1 MAISLGAGFFTVKA
15 RDEASA
21 EIRALGQ
28 NVRESLGGLA
38 QTAVTSMAVAGT
50 AVIGFLGASVK
61 AFADSERAT
70 AQLEAV
76 IKSTGGAAGVTA
88 QSVLDYADAVQKKT
102 AYEGDSVVATSAL
115 LLTFTNIG
123 KDVFPMAMDA
133 ILDMSTAMGQD
144 LKGSAIQVGKALN
157 DPVAGITALT
167 RVGVTFT
174 EQQKEMIK
182 YLVETGQVADAQRLV
197 IAELA
202 KEFGGSAA
210 AEAATFSGQVSQLKN
225 QLGDMMEVI
234 GASLIPVFQE
244 LQKTM
249 QPLIET
255 TAAWISS
262 NPEATEGYVK
272 WAGGIALVSIALK
285 GLMPLFSAVGLA
297 WQALS
302 GAIVLIAAAIGAPV
316 WAVVAVITAVG
327 LAIWSLVED
336 FGGVRT
342 AITDILTAFFVAFY
356 AWSLEMENAIGEFVA
371 LLIKGMTDPFGAMSD
386 WLGAVFGWISQKLE
400 WLVNIWQWAFDKIYA
415 MWSWMSSAVVD
426 LAGWALGV
434 PSGDGGGV
442 PGMATGGLVNRS
454 GLVKVGEYGAELLYL
469 PRGAEVVPAR
479 ETAALLG
486 SGGGGGVN
494 VAINLGGVTIREEAD
509 MDRLVGKMTSA
520 LERTLG
526 QRGLRLARS

>member
-21 EIRALGQ
+21 EIRALGA
-28 NVRESLGGLA
+28 NVRQSLGGLA

-50 AVIGFLGASVK
+50 AVLGFLGASVK

-88 QSVLDYADAVQKKT
+88 QSVLDYAAAVQKKT
-102 AYEGDSVVATSAL
+102 TYEDDSVVATSAL

-123 KDVFPMAMDA
+123 KDVFPKAMDA

-174 EQQKEMIK
+174 DQQKEMIK
-182 YLVETGQVADAQRLV
+182 YLVETGQVADAQRMV

-202 KEFGGSAA
+202 KEFGGSAT

-234 GASLIPVFQE
+234 GASLIPVFKE
-244 LQKTM
+244 LQGSM
-249 QPLIET
+249 QPLIES
-255 TAAWISS
+255 TAAWISK

-285 GLMPLFSAVGLA
+285 ALIPVFTAVGLA
-297 WQALS
+297 WNVLAGS
-302 GAIVLIAAAIGAPV
+302 IVLTAAAIGAPV
-316 WAVVAVITAVG
+316 WAVVAVIAGVG
-327 LAIWSLVED
+327 LAIWALVD
-336 FGGVRT
+336 DWGGVRT
-342 AITDILTAFFVAFY
+342 AIVDIL
-356 AWSLEMENAIGEFVA
+356 GEIYQATYEWVDSVMDV
-371 LLIKGMTDPFGAMSD
+371 IDSYVIMVVKGMTDLFSAMGE
-386 WLGAVFGWISQKLE
+386 WLGVVFGWISQGLD
-400 WLVNIWQWAFDKIYA
+400 WLVGIWQWAFDKIYA
-415 MWSWMSSAVVD
+415 MWSWMSGAVAD
-426 LAGWALGV
+426 LAGWALGT
-434 PSGDGGGV
+434 PSEEGGAV